1 MNKQYPQC
9 IHHCLLNLFHAGLLR
24 SVLWDRFRMIKGK
37 LPSDCT
43 GLSGSS
49 SILHMDVQN
58 ANETHHKKWEAKQ
71 QSQWSTIFHLY
82 FLPYFT
88 NNCNLIQYIVF
99 TYTPNFAK
107 KKKTHTSS
115 CCKTLVLWW
124 LELLACYSRINGCYS
139 SWASNRWVKVLSV
152 VMCIAAWCKSSSI
165 FAKLLVKGSEK
176 TPKLA
181 GIKETSWSKERWT
194 WHCDTV
200 PAHICIALRLPFHV
214 ISATSSRP
222 PSRPL
227 QEIRSHVQ
235 YFEIMT
241 LTRSRRYTCAHQLA
255 RIFFAFGLNHIH
267 KQLYS
272 TNSKSM
278 NSYKTQF
285 ELQ

>member
-176 TPKLA
+176 NAKVGRNQRNFLKQ
-181 GIKETSWSKERWT
+181 IKMDLTL
-194 WHCDTV
+194 WH
-200 PAHICIALRLPFHV
+200 
-214 ISATSSRP
+214 SSRSYLHCITFTISCDFRNQF
-222 PSRPL
+222 PSAESP
-227 QEIRSHVQ
+227 V
-235 YFEIMT
+235 
-241 LTRSRRYTCAHQLA
+241 A
-255 RIFFAFGLNHIH
+255 RDSIPCSVLRDHDLD
-267 KQLYS
+267 QV
-272 TNSKSM
+272 
-278 NSYKTQF
+278 
-285 ELQ
+285 

>member
-1 MNKQYPQC
+1 MDAIPAELQ
-9 IHHCLLNLFHAGLLR
+9 IAG
-24 SVLWDRFRMIKGK
+24 SKSCQLW
-37 LPSDCT
+37 C
-43 GLSGSS
+43 
-49 SILHMDVQN
+49 
-58 ANETHHKKWEAKQ
+58 
-71 QSQWSTIFHLY
+71 
-82 FLPYFT
+82 
-88 NNCNLIQYIVF
+88 
-99 TYTPNFAK
+99 
-107 KKKTHTSS
+107 
-115 CCKTLVLWW
+115 
-124 LELLACYSRINGCYS
+124 
-139 SWASNRWVKVLSV
+139 
-152 VMCIAAWCKSSSI
+152 AWCKACK
-165 FAKLLVKGSEK
+165 AKAFCAKFLVKRIWKK

-181 GIKETSWSKERWT
+181 WIKETSWSKERWT

-200 PAHICIALRLPFHV
+200 PAHICISLRLPFHA

-255 RIFFAFGLNHIH
+255 RISFAFGLNHIH

-272 TNSKSM
+272 ANSKSM